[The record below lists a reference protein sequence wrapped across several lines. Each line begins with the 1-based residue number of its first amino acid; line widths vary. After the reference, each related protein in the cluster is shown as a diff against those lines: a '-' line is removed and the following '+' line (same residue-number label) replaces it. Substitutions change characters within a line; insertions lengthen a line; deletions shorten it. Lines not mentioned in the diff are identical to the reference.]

1 MMVFP
6 EDYKV
11 VGISYE
17 DPIEKLKKK
26 APIYFATKYMI
37 AYLPGG
43 NIKIIKVETEPT
55 DTLLR

>member
-1 MMVFP
+1 MMIFP

-26 APIYFATKYMI
+26 APNYIETKYMI
-37 AYLPGG
+37 A
-43 NIKIIKVETEPT
+43 
-55 DTLLR
+55 